1 MPETATD
8 TPPCIWLQIE
18 VRPFCTTEPPLVAQD
33 RRLTPVKNTP
43 QVTHRPF
50 RPC

>member
-18 VRPFCTTEPPLVAQD
+18 VRHRGPLFFAQK
-33 RRLTPVKNTP
+33 RRLTPVENTP
-43 QVTHRPF
+43 QVTAWP
-50 RPC
+50 